1 MSDKKFALIA
11 LAIFM
16 ITNCIVLSVVTIYDY
31 KHKDD
36 RIKELE
42 LQIHQIKQD
51 TL

>member
-36 RIKELE
+36 GIKDRI
-42 LQIHQIKQD
+42 QIHQIKQD